1 MIIIGHR
8 GAAGYEPENTIKSIL
23 KGIECG
29 ASAIEV
35 DVRRTKD
42 GIMVLMHDET
52 VDRTT
57 NGEGKVS
64 ELTLA
69 EIKCLDAGKGE
80 RVPTLFEV
88 FELLKE
94 RNVILLVEL
103 KEIGYEE
110 EVVSMI
116 KDFNMLDR
124 VYITSFHKS
133 ALNRVV
139 EIEPNMKTGL
149 IFSSNTLRNMKIA
162 EELNVDVV
170 VPKYQLVNRNF
181 LRSCRRLG
189 FKVFV
194 WTVNRAI
201 DVVKFYRLG
210 VDGIVTD
217 YPCMVKRIINNLISM
232 I

>member
-110 EVVSMI
+110 EVVSMV

>member
-116 KDFNMLDR
+116 KDFNMLNR

-162 EELNVDVV
+162 EKLNVDVI

>member
-69 EIKCLDAGKGE
+69 EIKCLEAGKGE

-116 KDFNMLDR
+116 KDFNMLNR

-162 EELNVDVV
+162 EKLNVDVI